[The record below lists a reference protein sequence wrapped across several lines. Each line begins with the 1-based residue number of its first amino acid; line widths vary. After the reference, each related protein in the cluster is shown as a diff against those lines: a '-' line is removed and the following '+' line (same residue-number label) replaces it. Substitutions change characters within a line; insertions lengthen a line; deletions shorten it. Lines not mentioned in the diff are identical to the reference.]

1 MIKHCYPL
9 KVYYKDID
17 QMGIVYYSRYFEYFE
32 EARTEMLAA
41 IGLKYS
47 EVEAQGFKLPVIEAH
62 AEYKKGASFE
72 DEIIIE
78 TKITEPPKAR
88 LKIRYEVKLKKGD
101 DLLMKGYT
109 IHAFTNR
116 AGRPVKAPKHILD
129 VINPYF
135 N

>member
-47 EVEAQGFKLPVIEAH
+47 EVEAQGFMLPVIEAH
-62 AEYKKGASFE
+62 AEYKKGVSFE
-72 DEIIIE
+72 DEIVIE
-78 TKITEPPKAR
+78 TQITEPPKAR
-88 LKIRYEVKLKKGD
+88 LKIMYEVKLKDGD
-101 DLLMKGYT
+101 DLLTNGYT

-116 AGRPVKAPKHILD
+116 AGRPVKVPKYILNM
-129 VINPYF
+129 INPYF
-135 N
+135 H

>member
-1 MIKHCYPL
+1 
-9 KVYYKDID
+9 
-17 QMGIVYYSRYFEYFE
+17 MGIVYYSRYFEYFE

-47 EVEAQGFKLPVIEAH
+47 EVEAQGFMLPVIEAH

-72 DEIIIE
+72 QEIVIE
-78 TKITEPPKAR
+78 TKISEPPKAR
-88 LKIRYEVKLKKGD
+88 LKIRYEVKLKEGD

-116 AGRPVKAPKHILD
+116 TGRPVKAPKHILD

>member
-1 MIKHCYPL
+1 
-9 KVYYKDID
+9 
-17 QMGIVYYSRYFEYFE
+17 
-32 EARTEMLAA
+32 
-41 IGLKYS
+41 
-47 EVEAQGFKLPVIEAH
+47 VEAQGFMLPVIEAH

-72 DEIIIE
+72 QEIVIE
-78 TKITEPPKAR
+78 TKIFEPPKAR
-88 LKIRYEVKLKKGD
+88 LKIQYDVKLKEGD

-116 AGRPVKAPKHILD
+116 AGRPVKAPKHILN

>member
-1 MIKHCYPL
+1 MIKYCYPL

-47 EVEAQGFKLPVIEAH
+47 EVEAQGFILRVIEAH

-72 DEIIIE
+72 DELIIE
-78 TKITEPPKAR
+78 TSNLPKGIYFINVHNTNTNYIKKLIKLYKSVNAIKDGKI
-88 LKIRYEVKLKKGD
+88 D
-101 DLLMKGYT
+101 
-109 IHAFTNR
+109 AFF
-116 AGRPVKAPKHILD
+116 PVKALA
-129 VINPYF
+129 
-135 N
+135 